1 MLLDFTI
8 AFPGF
13 YEAVNRLSFEKGTV
27 FVFRIDQNEFSL
39 IGEKQQQRLYNRVA
53 CDGRTSFTYITVK
66 TQDMVDFTY
75 YRTLEFEF
83 DMESLVREVNSK
95 VPVIQSAGYEIQG
108 IRLYMDSDQHL
119 KFELKERL

>member
-8 AFPGF
+8 DFKGF
-13 YEAVNRLSFEKGTV
+13 HEAANRLSFEKDTV

-39 IGEKQQQRLYNRVA
+39 IGEKKRSSLA
-53 CDGRTSFTYITVK
+53 YITVK
-66 TQDMVDFTY
+66 TCDMTDFTY

-83 DMESLVREVNSK
+83 DMESLVKEVNRK
-95 VPVIQSAGYEIQG
+95 TQVIQAAGYVIRS

-119 KFELKERL
+119 KFELKE